1 MLYDAYEV
9 QRSLLTSAS
18 KLAGLGAGWLNNPT
32 NPFGYSSMGPL
43 VAAGLEVFA
52 HASAPRGK
60 PEFGIEE
67 VQVGKKAARVDED
80 IVLRKAFG
88 QLKHFQKVGV
98 AAGEPLLIVAP
109 MSGHYATLLRG
120 TVARMLPKHDV
131 FITDWR
137 DAKLVPV
144 SEGSFDLD
152 DYIDYVIKFSQRIYE
167 LTGKRPHVLAVCQPS
182 VPAYAAAAIMN
193 ADKHPARPKTLTMMG
208 GPVDTRK
215 APTAVNTLATQRPHA
230 WFQRNV
236 IATVP
241 MIYPGAGRKV
251 YPGFLQLAGFMT
263 MNLGN
268 HLISHWE
275 MFKHLVVGDDESAD
289 ATRQFYDE
297 YLSVCDMTAE
307 FYLQTVDV
315 VFQRHLLPKGEL
327 EHRGRRVDPKAI
339 KDTPLLAIEGE
350 RDDISGIGQTKA
362 ALDLATGLAASKKQ
376 YHLARD
382 VGHYGIFN
390 GRKWRE
396 RIAPVVEK
404 FIAANS

>member
-18 KLAGLGAGWLNNPT
+18 KLAGLGAGWLNNPA

-43 VAAGLEVFA
+43 VAAGLDVFA

-60 PEFGIEE
+60 PEFGIEQ
-67 VQVGKKAARVDED
+67 VTVGKKLVSVDED

-88 QLKHFQKVGV
+88 QLKRFEKEGV
-98 AAGEPLLIVAP
+98 EGQEPLLIVAP
-109 MSGHYATLLRG
+109 MSGHFATLLRG
-120 TVARMLPKHDV
+120 TVERMLPKHDV
-131 FITDWR
+131 YITDWR
-137 DAKLVPV
+137 DAKLVPL

-152 DYIDYVIKFSQRIYE
+152 DYVDYLIEYCE
-167 LTGKRPHVLAVCQPS
+167 LILERTGKRPHMLAVCQPS
-182 VPAYAAAAIMN
+182 VPAYAATAVMN
-193 ADKHPARPKTLTMMG
+193 ADKNPARPKTLAMMG
-208 GPVDTRK
+208 GPVDTRR
-215 APTAVNTLATQRPHA
+215 APTAVNTLATERPHG
-230 WFQRNV
+230 WFQQNV

-289 ATRQFYDE
+289 ATRKFYDE

-315 VFQRHLLPKGEL
+315 VFQRHLLPKGEY
-327 EHRGRRVDPKAI
+327 EHRGKLVEPAAI
-339 KDTPLLAIEGE
+339 RDTALLAIEGE
-350 RDDISGIGQTKA
+350 RDDISGIGQTRA
-362 ALDLATGLAASKKQ
+362 ALDLATKLAAGKKQ
-376 YHLARD
+376 YHLAKG

-396 RIAPVVEK
+396 KIAPVVEK
-404 FIAANS
+404 FIAANA

>member
-18 KLAGLGAGWLNNPT
+18 KLAGLGAGWLSNPS

-60 PEFGIEE
+60 PEFGIEQ
-67 VQVGKKAARVDED
+67 VPVGKKLVQVDED
-80 IVLRKAFG
+80 IALRKAFG
-88 QLKHFQKVGV
+88 QLKHFRKVD
-98 AAGEPLLIVAP
+98 AEAGEPLLIVAP

-152 DYIDYVIKFSQRIYE
+152 DYIDYLIEFSQAVHE
-167 LTGKRPHVLAVCQPS
+167 LTGKRPHMLAVCQPA
-182 VPAYAAAAIMN
+182 VPAYAATAIMN
-193 ADKHPARPKTLTMMG
+193 ADKHPARPKSLTMMG
-208 GPVDTRK
+208 GPIDTRK

-230 WFQRNV
+230 WFQQNV

-241 MIYPGAGRKV
+241 MIYAGAGRKV

-263 MNLGN
+263 MNLGS

-289 ATRQFYDE
+289 ATRSFYDE

-307 FYLQTVDV
+307 FYLQTVDA

-327 EHRGRRVDPKAI
+327 EHRGRKVDPKAI

-376 YHLARD
+376 YHLAKD

-396 RIAPVVEK
+396 KIAPAVEK
-404 FIAANS
+404 FVAANA

>member
-18 KLAGLGAGWLNNPT
+18 KLAGLGAGWLSNPS

-60 PEFGIEE
+60 PEFGITQ
-67 VQVGKKAARVDED
+67 VQVGKKLVQVDED
-80 IVLRKAFG
+80 IELRKPFG
-88 QLKHFQKVGV
+88 QLKHFRKVNVEG
-98 AAGEPLLIVAP
+98 GEPLLIVAP

-120 TVARMLPKHDV
+120 TVARMLPRHDV

-137 DAKLVPV
+137 DAKLVPG
-144 SEGSFDLD
+144 SDGSFDLD
-152 DYIDYVIKFSQRIYE
+152 DYIDYLIEFSEAIYKR
-167 LTGKRPHVLAVCQPS
+167 TGQRPHMLAVCQPS
-182 VPAYAAAAIMN
+182 VPAYAATAIMN
-193 ADKHPARPKTLTMMG
+193 AAKHPARPKTLTMMG

-215 APTAVNTLATQRPHA
+215 APTAVNTLATERPHA
-230 WFQRNV
+230 WFQKNV

-241 MIYPGAGRKV
+241 QIYAGAGRKV

-263 MNLGN
+263 MNLGS
-268 HLISHWE
+268 HLVSHWE
-275 MFKHLVVGDDESAD
+275 MFKHLVVGDEEGAD
-289 ATRQFYDE
+289 ATRAFYDE

-327 EHRGRRVDPKAI
+327 KHRGKLVDPKAI

-362 ALDLATGLAASKKQ
+362 ALDLATALPAAKKQ
-376 YHLARD
+376 YLLAKD

-396 RIAPVVEK
+396 QIAPVVEK
-404 FIAANS
+404 FIAANA